1 MELSFTPIAQGIEH
15 WFPKGT
21 VRNIFPLIFWVIF
34 RQNLMIF
41 WSNMD
46 ILHQKIIEFGQKLT
60 EKQWEKYF

>member
-41 WSNMD
+41 WCNIP
-46 ILHQKIIEFGQKLT
+46 ILG
-60 EKQWEKYF
+60 